1 MGWRA
6 GIFPDLLRDA
16 VLLWCVV
23 ILVVVTRWLAFPASI
38 WDMDEANF
46 ALGVLHFDPVHNQPH
61 APFFPLWVAL
71 GKAVHWVLPGG
82 GPAGSLQL
90 VSAVF
95 SVWILW
101 PLWALWSSIL
111 PRTQALAATILYLA
125 LPGPWLL
132 SGRAYTEPTATALL
146 VTGMA
151 LWLPHAVSRGR
162 LTWGGMALVGAL
174 LVRPQWLAMVIPL
187 VVWRVV
193 RSKGAV
199 ERLIVVGVPASIGA
213 AAVAVV
219 ASGSGGMSPLWAAI
233 QQHRRYIAGASEGF
247 EWGFYDLAL
256 HAATGGVIAGTLWI
270 SLSLLGC
277 LVLLRDRRTRAM
289 TGVVI
294 GLVVMPF
301 IVLLLTTQNPTLPR
315 YALPP
320 LALTCGAVV
329 AGISRLVQ
337 HPRWTPAAIGLWVLI
352 SVVLTG
358 SVLGRYRS
366 EPSPVVAAFSRIE
379 SNPTTRAVAV
389 DRRLVAFVT
398 LEKALGRLRQRLVWD
413 YQVELGMVESPF
425 RRDLAAIATGSDPR
439 WVAQPERV
447 TSYRCDQPLLCRVAS
462 PRFLDIT
469 VVEGCALVKPDN
481 PSVRP
486 EDLRPGVVVPAR

>member
-1 MGWRA
+1 M
-6 GIFPDLLRDA
+6 
-16 VLLWCVV
+16 
-23 ILVVVTRWLAFPASI
+23 
-38 WDMDEANF
+38 
-46 ALGVLHFDPVHNQPH
+46 
-61 APFFPLWVAL
+61 
-71 GKAVHWVLPGG
+71 
-82 GPAGSLQL
+82 
-90 VSAVF
+90 
-95 SVWILW
+95 
-101 PLWALWSSIL
+101 
-111 PRTQALAATILYLA
+111 
-125 LPGPWLL
+125 
-132 SGRAYTEPTATALL
+132 
-146 VTGMA
+146 
-151 LWLPHAVSRGR
+151 
-162 LTWGGMALVGAL
+162 VGAL
-174 LVRPQWLAMVIPL
+174 LVRPQWLVMVIPL

-219 ASGSGGMSPLWAAI
+219 AAGSDGMSPLWAAI

-247 EWGFYDLAL
+247 EWGFSDLAV

-277 LVLLRDRRTRAM
+277 LVLLRDRKTRA
-289 TGVVI
+289 TIGVVI

-337 HPRWTPAAIGLWVLI
+337 NQRWTPAAIGLWVLI

-358 SVLGRYRS
+358 PALGRYRR
-366 EPSPVVAAFSRIE
+366 EPSPVVAAFDRVE
-379 SNPTTRAVAV
+379 SCPTAQAVVA

-398 LEKALGRLRQRLVWD
+398 LERAVGRLRHRLVWD
-413 YQVELGMVESPF
+413 YQVELGIVESPF
-425 RRDLAAIATGSDPR
+425 RRDLVAIATGFDPG

-447 TSYRCDQPLLCRVAS
+447 TSFSCDQPMLRRVAS
-462 PRFLDIT
+462 PRFLDLT
-469 VVEGCALVKPDN
+469 VIEGCALVRPED